1 MEKGGFI
8 GEDSASSASYSNS
21 GSSSSA
27 SNRDA
32 YLKHVSRNSHKI
44 AKPIRK
50 PLPPPPA
57 AALPPP
63 SASTVS
69 IMDPNSTQ
77 SQQPPVYNINKNDFR
92 DVVQKL
98 TGSPA
103 HERLP
108 APAAPAAPQPR
119 PPSSRLQRIR
129 PPPLAQIVNRP
140 QISGVQQPLTPL
152 PPLPS
157 VHPAAES
164 PISAYMRF
172 FQSSASASSSN
183 WPSAHRPEALIPQSE
198 SPVSAYMRFLQSSY
212 ISSTA
217 PPQQSALPPPQ
228 QPNFASSFA
237 SMPPF
242 PSLPLSP
249 LPFGCIPSPKSPYG
263 TLFSPTAQ
271 LGVQQLP
278 LSPTLPLSKGM

>member
-1 MEKGGFI
+1 MEKGGFV
-8 GEDSASSASYSNS
+8 GDDSASSASHSNS

-32 YLKHVSRNSHKI
+32 YLKHVTRNSHKI
-44 AKPIRK
+44 SKPIRK
-50 PLPPPPA
+50 PLPPPPSA
-57 AALPPP
+57 AA
-63 SASTVS
+63 VS
-69 IMDPNSTQ
+69 ILDPNPAQ
-77 SQQPPVYNINKNDFR
+77 SQQPPVYNINKSDFR

-103 HERLP
+103 HERFS
-108 APAAPAAPQPR
+108 APAAPQTR

-129 PPPLAQIVNRP
+129 PPPLSQIANRP
-140 QISGVQQPLTPL
+140 QIGGVQQPLTPL

-172 FQSSASASSSN
+172 FQNSASASSSN
-183 WPSAHRPEALIPQSE
+183 WPSAHRPDALIPQSE

-212 ISSTA
+212 TSSTA
-217 PPQQSALPPPQ
+217 PPQQSTLPPPQ
-228 QPNFASSFA
+228 LPNFATSFA

-242 PSLPLSP
+242 PALPLSP

-263 TLFSPTAQ
+263 ALFSPTAQ
-271 LGVQQLP
+271 LGLQQLP

>member
-1 MEKGGFI
+1 MHPKI
-8 GEDSASSASYSNS
+8 KSKIYSETPPL
-21 GSSSSA
+21 
-27 SNRDA
+27 R
-32 YLKHVSRNSHKI
+32 R
-44 AKPIRK
+44 
-50 PLPPPPA
+50 LPPPQFRLWTLIRPNR
-57 AALPPP
+57 
-63 SASTVS
+63 SSRRSTT
-69 IMDPNSTQ
+69 STKTI
-77 SQQPPVYNINKNDFR
+77 ST
-92 DVVQKL
+92 

-108 APAAPAAPQPR
+108 APAAPQHRLPR
-119 PPSSRLQRIR
+119 SCLQRIR
-129 PPPLAQIVNRP
+129 PLHLAQIVNRP
-140 QISGVQQPLTPL
+140 QISGVQLPLTPL

-164 PISAYMRF
+164 PISAFMRF
-172 FQSSASASSSN
+172 FQISASASSSN

-217 PPQQSALPPPQ
+217 PPQQSAIPPPQ
-228 QPNFASSFA
+228 QPNFAASFA

-271 LGVQQLP
+271 LGLQQLP